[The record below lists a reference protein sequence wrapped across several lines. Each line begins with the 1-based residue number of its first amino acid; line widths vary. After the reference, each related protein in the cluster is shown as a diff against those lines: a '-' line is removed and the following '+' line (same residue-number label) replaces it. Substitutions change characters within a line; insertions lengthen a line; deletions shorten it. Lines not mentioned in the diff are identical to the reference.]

1 MTTRERIDHTVTLV
15 SGMIIGATAMY
26 MLDENRGAKRRAY
39 ARDKVVHAGHLLN
52 RTIRKHSRD
61 LIHRFSGALAE
72 IRSSIRDRGTPIPDD
87 ILISRVRAQLGH
99 VVSDPGRL
107 EIRSNGGYVVIRG
120 TVLAGEQ
127 EKIRKRIGKT
137 RGVRDCRLEVE
148 ARSNLEEAAGSR
160 IKSVPSA
167 I

>member
-1 MTTRERIDHTVTLV
+1 MTTRERIDHAVTLV

-26 MLDENRGAKRRAY
+26 ILDENRGAKRRAY
-39 ARDKVVHAGHLLN
+39 ARDKVVRASNLLS

-61 LIHRFSGALAE
+61 LLHRFTGALAE
-72 IRSSIRDRGTPIPDD
+72 VRSSIRDRGTPIPDD

-107 EIRSNGGYVVIRG
+107 EITSNGGYVVIRG
-120 TVLAGEQ
+120 TVMTGEP
-127 EKIRKRIGKT
+127 EKIRKRLGKT

-148 ARSNLEEAAGSR
+148 SRSNLEEAAGRR
-160 IKSVPSA
+160 IRPVSSA

>member
-1 MTTRERIDHTVTLV
+1 MTTRERIDHAVTLV

-26 MLDENRGAKRRAY
+26 ILDENRGAKRRAY
-39 ARDKVVHAGHLLN
+39 ARDKLNRAGHLLG
-52 RTIRKHSRD
+52 RTIRKRSRD
-61 LIHRFSGALAE
+61 LMHRFSGAVAE

-107 EIRSNGGYVVIRG
+107 EIASNGGYVVIRG
-120 TVLAGEQ
+120 PVMAGEP
-127 EKIRKRIGKT
+127 EKIRKRVGKT
-137 RGVRDCRLEVE
+137 RGVKDCRLEVE
-148 ARSNLEEAAGSR
+148 PRTGLEEARRGIR
-160 IKSVPSA
+160 SVPEA